1 MAYSRYPACTFDIEP
16 SVVLDHGEVF
26 GLQTLL
32 NGNLINIGEFEVAPY
47 AFGDFSPRADYV
59 PSLLPRTD
67 SCANQITSLRKL
79 DKENTVVVDGASKK
93 INVGT
98 FSNLAVRMRRKAIAK
113 TLNLHIARHQLT
125 DIAY

>member
-1 MAYSRYPACTFDIEP
+1 M
-16 SVVLDHGEVF
+16 F

-93 INVGT
+93 INIGT
-98 FSNLAVRMRRKAIAK
+98 YSNLAVRLQRKAIAK
-113 TLNLHIARHQLT
+113 TLSCTSQGTNSPT
-125 DIAY
+125 